1 MTVNTIYIV
10 WSQGYLTGIIDEVA
24 TAAEYLWKGGE
35 ISTWGPE
42 TNCKDNGAQVSS
54 GGKTVDRVEG

>member
-10 WSQGYLTGIIDEVA
+10 WSQGYHTGIVDEVT
-24 TAAEYLWKGGE
+24 TAAECLWKGGE
-35 ISTWGPE
+35 MWTLCPE

>member
-10 WSQGYLTGIIDEVA
+10 WSQGYHTGIEMRLLLLQNA
-24 TAAEYLWKGGE
+24 YGKEGKCRRLC
-35 ISTWGPE
+35 PE